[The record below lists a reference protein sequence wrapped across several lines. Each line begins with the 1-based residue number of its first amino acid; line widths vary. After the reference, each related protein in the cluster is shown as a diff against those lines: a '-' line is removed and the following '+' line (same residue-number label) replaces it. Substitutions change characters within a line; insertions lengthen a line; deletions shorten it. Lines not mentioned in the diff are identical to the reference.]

1 MPPYKLKFNEIESKI
16 NNIPRYMGFLVYL
29 KMPDFTKVD
38 AFPILT
44 GLTVVLFFI
53 NLKIAKNPTNKP
65 KARNKAL
72 KIFNIF
78 ISQLGNRQR
87 V

>member
-1 MPPYKLKFNEIESKI
+1 MPEL
-16 NNIPRYMGFLVYL
+16 
-29 KMPDFTKVD
+29 TKVD
-38 AFPILT
+38 AFSILT

-53 NLKIAKNPTNKP
+53 NLKIAENPTNKP
-65 KARNKAL
+65 ETKNKAL

-78 ISQLGNRQR
+78 KSQLGNRQR

>member
-1 MPPYKLKFNEIESKI
+1 
-16 NNIPRYMGFLVYL
+16 MGFLVYL
-29 KMPDFTKVD
+29 KIPEFTKVD
-38 AFPILT
+38 AFSILT

-53 NLKIAKNPTNKP
+53 NLKIAEKPTNKP
-65 KARNKAL
+65 KIKNITL

-78 ISQLGNRQR
+78 KSQLGNRQR

>member
-1 MPPYKLKFNEIESKI
+1 MKFNDIEIKI

-29 KMPDFTKVD
+29 KMPEFTKVD
-38 AFPILT
+38 AFSILT
-44 GLTVVLFFI
+44 GFTVVLFFM
-53 NLKIAKNPTNKP
+53 NLKIAEKPTNKP
-65 KARNKAL
+65 ETKNKAL

-78 ISQLGNRQR
+78 KSQLGNRQR